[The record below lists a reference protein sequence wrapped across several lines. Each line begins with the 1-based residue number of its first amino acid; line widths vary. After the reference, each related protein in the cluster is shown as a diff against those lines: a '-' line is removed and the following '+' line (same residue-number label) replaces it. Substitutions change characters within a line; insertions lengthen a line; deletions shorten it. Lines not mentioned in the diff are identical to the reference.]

1 MILCFAG
8 CPEARRRRGVGPAG
22 VLLALSLLVSCLPR
36 SGAEAQPRTAPTIR
50 VVEGTPL
57 ACDALDEAVVA
68 AWKHSLA
75 LAGLHPLPEVW
86 NTVPYTLTNGEGQAV
101 ARRAGAILSELFD
114 VPDGLP
120 AHGLTARN
128 HLAQGDAILL
138 PGAWCDLRWPV
149 EMTVAT
155 GAGEARLTG
164 YLCLAPSGLSLVTQL
179 SGPMVGTK
187 PERDVTLALLD
198 FPQGLLTWCRT
209 AEARL
214 GGGTQWATE
223 AYDTGAVLRPTAWS
237 PWPTRVKAW
246 SDGQTYLLNI
256 AWSQRSPLFSPVLDI
271 PSGRLGVDPI
281 ESCLPRFEGF
291 PEVWEVD
298 LVSPDLSEPVTPE
311 ATLAAVLDG
320 ALGRSPLTGKAKA
333 FRLFS
338 SREWLQARPEAPPLA
353 VRKLLRLADGFTCPT
368 LHVRGD
374 RVLGDVTAGLVRM
387 QPGDDTHNGWPNRL
401 AEARALVQWV
411 SGDGY
416 VALTTLNPSDALDAR
431 TPGGAPWGDSAL
443 SRNAPSEFGKT
454 HGQYVLEGLL
464 GQLGQGLCWLPWD
477 VEAAGDR
484 THVRLTPDPEAQVG
498 YPTRSRLGDTVWGGV
513 QMWVDGVVTHTVIP
527 TER

>member
-1 MILCFAG
+1 MEGSRIRVWVAWVFTAG
-8 CPEARRRRGVGPAG
+8 WLLVIGAGSGVAREAPKVSVATVSWAGVVDPTDEATPGGWLWWRQEAGLQPRPEGWRQVPYALSAAEAESAATSVVSALDSLLGVGHG
-22 VLLALSLLVSCLPR
+22 LTLA
-36 SGAEAQPRTAPTIR
+36 GAEASTVHYPKNPHGVSASRARLSWNGRIELTVGAAPVRI
-50 VVEGTPL
+50 EGIVTV
-57 ACDALDEAVVA
+57 AVT
-68 AWKHSLA
+68 
-75 LAGLHPLPEVW
+75 GF
-86 NTVPYTLTNGEGQAV
+86 YLTGRLVG
-101 ARRAGAILSELFD
+101 
-114 VPDGLP
+114 
-120 AHGLTARN
+120 
-128 HLAQGDAILL
+128 GD
-138 PGAWCDLRWPV
+138 PGAYP
-149 EMTVAT
+149 A
-155 GAGEARLTG
+155 
-164 YLCLAPSGLSLVTQL
+164 
-179 SGPMVGTK
+179 
-187 PERDVTLALLD
+187 RDVTLALLD
-198 FPQGLLTWCRT
+198 WPAGSLQLAKIEEGVWADGRTWLTAPWPDAEVLCPLDVSVWPQGVR
-209 AEARL
+209 
-214 GGGTQWATE
+214 
-223 AYDTGAVLRPTAWS
+223 AWS
-237 PWPTRVKAW
+237 NGELYFLMVGSSRFSLRNMAAPTWKM
-246 SDGQTYLLNI
+246 
-256 AWSQRSPLFSPVLDI
+256 
-271 PSGRLGVDPI
+271 RLVSAVFGEDPI

-311 ATLAAVLDG
+311 ATLAAVLDV

-333 FRLFS
+333 FRLFG
-338 SREWLQARPEAPPLA
+338 SREWSQARPEAPPLA

-416 VALTTLNPSDALDAR
+416 VALTTLNPSNALDAR

>member
-1 MILCFAG
+1 MEGSRVRVWVAWVFTAG
-8 CPEARRRRGVGPAG
+8 WLLVIGAGSGVAREAPKVSLVVPSWANAVDPRDKATPDKWLYWRREAGLLPQPEGAYEEPYSLTAAEADSASTLIDGLLTT
-22 VLLALSLLVSCLPR
+22 VLGSGHGLALSQARARNVHS
-36 SGAEAQPRTAPTIR
+36 APVRGDIPSSTPHFSWGVRID
-50 VVEGTPL
+50 VPVNGQSVGVEGVMSLTPG
-57 ACDALDEAVVA
+57 
-68 AWKHSLA
+68 
-75 LAGLHPLPEVW
+75 GLYVTGRLV
-86 NTVPYTLTNGEGQAV
+86 EGNP
-101 ARRAGAILSELFD
+101 GPF
-114 VPDGLP
+114 P
-120 AHGLTARN
+120 A
-128 HLAQGDAILL
+128 
-138 PGAWCDLRWPV
+138 
-149 EMTVAT
+149 
-155 GAGEARLTG
+155 
-164 YLCLAPSGLSLVTQL
+164 
-179 SGPMVGTK
+179 
-187 PERDVTLALLD
+187 RDVTLALLD
-198 FPQGLLTWCRT
+198 WPAGSLQLAKIEEGVWADGRTWLTAPWPDREVLCPLEVSAWPQDVR
-209 AEARL
+209 
-214 GGGTQWATE
+214 
-223 AYDTGAVLRPTAWS
+223 AWS
-237 PWPTRVKAW
+237 NGDLYFLTVVGSRVSERNMA
-246 SDGQTYLLNI
+246 
-256 AWSQRSPLFSPVLDI
+256 APFSPLQHIDGKLVM
-271 PSGRLGVDPI
+271 RLHGDFGKDLI

-320 ALGRSPLTGKAKA
+320 ALGRSPLAGKAKA

-338 SREWLQARPEAPPLA
+338 SREWSQARPEAPPLA
-353 VRKLLRLADGFTCPT
+353 VRKLLGLADGFTCPT

-416 VALTTLNPSDALDAR
+416 VALTTLNPSNALDAR

>member
-8 CPEARRRRGVGPAG
+8 CSEARRRRGVGRAG
-22 VLLALSLLVSCLPR
+22 VLLALALLTAWPPRAQAGVRLQEGVPNWDGINLDVQALNEAGWGISLEASGHLPLDPSEKATSVTLTAGDNEQFTAIMSSVFDTVFGPGCGAPVGAYKAVNTEWHNANL
-36 SGAEAQPRTAPTIR
+36 SGGGCRAIWDLSIAKPE
-50 VVEGTPL
+50 
-57 ACDALDEAVVA
+57 
-68 AWKHSLA
+68 
-75 LAGLHPLPEVW
+75 AGLMLVGSVIIKPGGLWGAFRLAEPVS
-86 NTVPYTLTNGEGQAV
+86 GEQ
-101 ARRAGAILSELFD
+101 
-114 VPDGLP
+114 P
-120 AHGLTARN
+120 AT
-128 HLAQGDAILL
+128 
-138 PGAWCDLRWPV
+138 DL
-149 EMTVAT
+149 
-155 GAGEARLTG
+155 
-164 YLCLAPSGLSLVTQL
+164 
-179 SGPMVGTK
+179 
-187 PERDVTLALLD
+187 TLALVDLPGRALSIGMVQSRQVAGGQEWSVRNWPHD
-198 FPQGLLTWCRT
+198 RVLSIEGHRPWS
-209 AEARL
+209 L
-214 GGGTQWATE
+214 G
-223 AYDTGAVLRPTAWS
+223 VR
-237 PWPTRVKAW
+237 AW
-246 SDGQTYLLNI
+246 SDGQVYLLM
-256 AWSQRSPLFSPVLDI
+256 AGVLRRSPNISAI
-271 PSGRLGVDPI
+271 PLWAPQFGKDPI

-333 FRLFS
+333 FRLFG
-338 SREWLQARPEAPPLA
+338 SREWSQARPEAPPLA
-353 VRKLLRLADGFTCPT
+353 VRKLLGLADGFTCPT

>member
-1 MILCFAG
+1 
-8 CPEARRRRGVGPAG
+8 
-22 VLLALSLLVSCLPR
+22 
-36 SGAEAQPRTAPTIR
+36 
-50 VVEGTPL
+50 
-57 ACDALDEAVVA
+57 
-68 AWKHSLA
+68 
-75 LAGLHPLPEVW
+75 
-86 NTVPYTLTNGEGQAV
+86 
-101 ARRAGAILSELFD
+101 
-114 VPDGLP
+114 
-120 AHGLTARN
+120 
-128 HLAQGDAILL
+128 
-138 PGAWCDLRWPV
+138 
-149 EMTVAT
+149 
-155 GAGEARLTG
+155 
-164 YLCLAPSGLSLVTQL
+164 
-179 SGPMVGTK
+179 
-187 PERDVTLALLD
+187 
-198 FPQGLLTWCRT
+198 
-209 AEARL
+209 
-214 GGGTQWATE
+214 
-223 AYDTGAVLRPTAWS
+223 
-237 PWPTRVKAW
+237 
-246 SDGQTYLLNI
+246 
-256 AWSQRSPLFSPVLDI
+256 
-271 PSGRLGVDPI
+271 
-281 ESCLPRFEGF
+281 
-291 PEVWEVD
+291 
-298 LVSPDLSEPVTPE
+298 VSPDLSEPVTPE
-311 ATLAAVLDG
+311 ATLAAALDG
-320 ALGRSPLTGKAKA
+320 ALGRSPLAGKAKA
-333 FRLFS
+333 FRLFG
-338 SREWLQARPEAPPLA
+338 SREWSQARPEAPPLA
-353 VRKLLRLADGFTCPT
+353 VRKLLGLADGFTCPT